1 VEYCVRPFYGRFQR
15 IEVFGSISDDLIHE
29 GQSLNGSSFH
39 HIDNYAPHDTLQ
51 FLQIGQSI
59 HHSASDRAT
68 E

>member
-1 VEYCVRPFYGRFQR
+1 M
-15 IEVFGSISDDLIHE
+15 FGSISDDLIHE

-59 HHSASDRAT
+59 HYSASDRAT
-68 E
+68 QWMPNYYHIFVRETL